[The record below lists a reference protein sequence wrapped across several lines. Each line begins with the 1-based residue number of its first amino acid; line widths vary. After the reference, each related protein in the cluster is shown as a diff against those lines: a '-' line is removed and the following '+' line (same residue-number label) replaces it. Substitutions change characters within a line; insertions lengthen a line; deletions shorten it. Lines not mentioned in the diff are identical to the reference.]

1 MLFKR
6 LELAREWV
14 SETKS
19 PAGLC
24 MNRMRKVMKFLV
36 RSSIRSHTVGQRDL
50 HSLVAPGSNIQAV
63 IWGSIPRGYP
73 DLTVFQVPGKISG
86 TIPVDKED
94 NPCIKFFQLS

>member
-6 LELAREWV
+6 LELAHDWV

-50 HSLVAPGSNIQAV
+50 HSLVTPGSNIQAV
-63 IWGSIPRGYP
+63 I
-73 DLTVFQVPGKISG
+73 
-86 TIPVDKED
+86 
-94 NPCIKFFQLS
+94 

>member
-6 LELAREWV
+6 LELARDWV

-50 HSLVAPGSNIQAV
+50 HSLVAPGSNVQAV
-63 IWGSIPRGYP
+63 I
-73 DLTVFQVPGKISG
+73 
-86 TIPVDKED
+86 
-94 NPCIKFFQLS
+94 